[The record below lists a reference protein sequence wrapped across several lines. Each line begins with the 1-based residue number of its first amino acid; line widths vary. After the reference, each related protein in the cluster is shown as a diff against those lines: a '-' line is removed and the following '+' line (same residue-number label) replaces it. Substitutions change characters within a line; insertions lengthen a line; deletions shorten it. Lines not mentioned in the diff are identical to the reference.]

1 MKREILPGSLL
12 ESHLFGSIRTLFRGD
27 ERLTYFFFHHMT
39 GTLRLPPDELLRE
52 ARELSR
58 GERILIQIA
67 LDFWSDS
74 GKTRLPDILDHLDD
88 ENLLAVIRAIL
99 RKREMDL
106 YVTLEEEPP
115 CFD

>member
-1 MKREILPGSLL
+1 LPNSLL
-12 ESHLFGSIRTLFRGD
+12 ESHLFGSIRTLFRDD
-27 ERLTYFFFHHMT
+27 ERLMHFFFHHMK
-39 GTLRLPPDELLRE
+39 GTLRLPPSELLCE

-74 GKTRLPDILDHLDD
+74 GKAKLPEIIDHLDD
-88 ENLLAVIRAIL
+88 ENLLAFVRAIL
-99 RKREMDL
+99 RKRELDL
-106 YVTLEEEPP
+106 YVTLHEDTS